1 MTRDELEDC
10 EIGTMFI
17 CNEEVFLVVDKDR
30 WMLKLQQL
38 VYEIDDGEFCD
49 TYKTVWE
56 FESGLDECNDRLKF
70 DDNYTFD
77 ISLNDYGMEFYQH
90 YKDIEDPDF
99 DVPYEDTY

>member
-1 MTRDELEDC
+1 MTRDELKDC

-56 FESGLDECNDRLKF
+56 FESKLDECNDRLEF

-99 DVPYEDTY
+99 DVPDEDTY